1 MKQFRRLIG
10 LLLVLAICLSGMPV
24 AAFAADAADPAA
36 SVMEEQPVAQA
47 GGSVTADVVLAEDAD
62 GAAFGEAS
70 SGGME
75 AWRLEA
81 WTNDALST
89 DQVKALLNKQ
99 VLHPQKTGWD
109 KLDALLG
116 SMLSRA
122 GGDTYDKLWYMY
134 DWMVKN
140 VTYSWEGYSNT
151 YASVASYNSVNR
163 YNYLKDMTYEDGLQK
178 SIPDDMA
185 NRTYHILTAKKGV
198 CYDYAIAFAVIARYV
213 GIEAYVMTGLFTFEN
228 TTLGKGHH
236 GWSILMLDGK
246 EYLFDPQRDARN
258 WEQNNRHTGYY
269 FGLSSDKTWRY
280 NPNDQTKGDNVTA
293 NKERKASMLPV
304 TADRAHKIK
313 VTVKTSGGTVTGAG
327 DYITGTTVTLT
338 AAAGN
343 GYRFAGWFDAENKQ
357 LGTGSKY
364 TFTAAEDVTIT
375 AKFTK
380 VYKVTVNAAGSGSVS
395 GGGTYDSGAA
405 VTLKATP
412 SGGKTFE
419 GWYMPDGTQVS
430 TSASYQFKAN
440 GDLTLTALFS
450 GEHFIDVPADIWY
463 HDSAVEAADAGI
475 VEGMGSPV
483 IFYGNGTLTRAMAIT
498 LLARMAGA
506 DVKSAPR
513 APFTDVPASGWYT
526 GAVNWGYANGIIK
539 GVSETRFA
547 PEETINRE
555 QFMTMLERMITEKGL
570 KITPAGMPF
579 VDREDTSAWAKEAVE
594 RFYTRGL
601 VKGNARGE
609 LLPKKELTRAEGVTF
624 VLRTA
629 EYLKK
634 NGAD

>member
-1 MKQFRRLIG
+1 MMRKLWKLFFGFAVCVVLTTFLTCSAFALGVSDITIPQGCEEIIYGVSGEGRNLVAYKFGDGSNVMVLGYAIHGYEDNWPKDGQALVYTAGEVMKRLSQNND
-10 LLLVLAICLSGMPV
+10 LVLDYDWTIYVLPCMNPDGLINGNTNNGPGRCTTTYLDGNGRLVSGRGVDMNRSFPYRCTRYSSNRNFNGYAPLASRESKALADFIQSVKGKGTNICIDTHGWMTQIIPSDGYSRLYYIFKEKFPYNTYSNLNGGNGY
-24 AAFAADAADPAA
+24 FASYAA
-36 SVMEEQPVAQA
+36 SI
-47 GGSVTADVVLAEDAD
+47 GY
-62 GAAFGEAS
+62 
-70 SGGME
+70 
-75 AWRLEA
+75 
-81 WTNDALST
+81 
-89 DQVKALLNKQ
+89 KACLFEF
-99 VLHPQKTGWD
+99 P
-109 KLDALLG
+109 
-116 SMLSRA
+116 
-122 GGDTYDKLWYMY
+122 
-134 DWMVKN
+134 
-140 VTYSWEGYSNT
+140 
-151 YASVASYNSVNR
+151 
-163 YNYLKDMTYEDGLQK
+163 DGLNSMTQFQQSGYCGRYCDCIMTLVK
-178 SIPDDMA
+178 EFG
-185 NRTYHILTAKKGV
+185 TYT
-198 CYDYAIAFAVIARYV
+198 
-213 GIEAYVMTGLFTFEN
+213 
-228 TTLGKGHH
+228 
-236 GWSILMLDGK
+236 
-246 EYLFDPQRDARN
+246 
-258 WEQNNRHTGYY
+258 
-269 FGLSSDKTWRY
+269 
-280 NPNDQTKGDNVTA
+280 
-293 NKERKASMLPV
+293 ERKATIRV
-304 TADRAHKIK
+304 N
-313 VTVKTSGGTVTGAG
+313 
-327 DYITGTTVTLT
+327 
-338 AAAGN
+338 AAGN
-343 GYRFAGWFDAENKQ
+343 G
-357 LGTGSKY
+357 
-364 TFTAAEDVTIT
+364 TA
-375 AKFTK
+375 
-380 VYKVTVNAAGSGSVS
+380 S
-395 GGGTYDSGAA
+395 GGGSFRVGAL

-419 GWYMPDGTQVS
+419 GWYKPDGTQVS
-430 TSASYQFKAN
+430 TSASYQFKA
-440 GDLTLTALFS
+440 GEDLTLTALFS

-594 RFYTRGL
+594 RFYARGL

-624 VLRTA
+624 VLRSA